1 MITES
6 LCKLYFAC
14 DKYVNKKYGNF
25 AWLNHILITQNLL
38 VLCSVPFKKTLQYF
52 EEKVCLQSI
61 NQTKYLD
68 ISNLS
73 M

>member
-6 LCKLYFAC
+6 LCKLNYAC
-14 DKYVNKKYGNF
+14 DKYINKKYGNF
-25 AWLNHILITQNLL
+25 AWLNILIAQNPLAI
-38 VLCSVPFKKTLQYF
+38 CSAPFKVKLQYF

-61 NQTKYLD
+61 NQIKYLD